1 MSQTKQNKTELSR
14 REARE
19 QAFALIFEKSFHDCG
34 LDEIISNASDASEI
48 VVDNFAKKEAEGVYA
63 NLDEIDSI
71 ISANL
76 RGWTITRISR
86 IALSILR
93 LAVFEIKY
101 SDEVPTSVAINEAV
115 EIVKTYDMAPAAS
128 FTNGVLGKMGEAEDG
143 DKA

>member
-115 EIVKTYDMAPAAS
+115 ELAKKFGTDDDPAYI
-128 FTNGVLGKMGEAEDG
+128 NGVLGTVA
-143 DKA
+143 KAVDEK